1 MTRLDAVLWDMDGTL
16 LDSEKLWDLAIGE
29 LAVELGGEL
38 TREIRHALI
47 GASGPNAFRI
57 LFTGLGLDPTPAEVI
72 EAGEWIELRITELF
86 HGPIPWRPGAQEALT
101 AFRAAGIPMAL
112 VTNTKRSITEYGLNT
127 LGRDFFEASI
137 CADEVP
143 HGKPA
148 PDLYLR
154 AAELLGVLP
163 EHTVAI
169 EDSPT
174 GALAAEAAGCSVLV
188 IPCEI
193 PVPDAPG
200 RTFRDSLVG
209 LTSADLHNLILDRRA
224 S

>member
-1 MTRLDAVLWDMDGTL
+1 MDGTL
-16 LDSEKLWDLAIGE
+16 LDSEKLWDLAIRELAGE
-29 LAVELGGEL
+29 LGREMTE
-38 TREIRHALI
+38 EIRHALI
-47 GASGPNAFRI
+47 GASGPNALRI
-57 LFTGLGLDPTPAEVI
+57 LFDGLGLEPTPDALTD
-72 EAGEWIELRITELF
+72 AGEWIERRVSDLF
-86 HGPIPWRPGAQEALT
+86 HGPVPWRPGAQEAL
-101 AFRAAGIPMAL
+101 AAVRAAGIPMAL
-112 VTNTKRSITEYGLNT
+112 VTNTKRSLTEYGLNT
-127 LGRDFFEASI
+127 LGRENFHASV

-143 HGKPA
+143 EGKPA

-154 AAELLGVLP
+154 AAQLLGVLP

-174 GALAAEAAGCSVLV
+174 GALSAEAAGCAVLV

-193 PVPDAPG
+193 AVPERPG

-209 LTSADLHNLILDRRA
+209 LTTTELQGLILERSAA